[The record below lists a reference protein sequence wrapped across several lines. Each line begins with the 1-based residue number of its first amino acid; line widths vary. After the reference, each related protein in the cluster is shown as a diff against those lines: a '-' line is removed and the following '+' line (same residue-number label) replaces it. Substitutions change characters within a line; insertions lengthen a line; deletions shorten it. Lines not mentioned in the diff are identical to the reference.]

1 MKRRVRRE
9 RDKEKRR
16 EEETLEQELKTVRE
30 KEIKDWKKE
39 VEERKMAS

>member
-1 MKRRVRRE
+1 VKRRVRRE
-9 RDKEKRR
+9 RDKETRR

>member
-1 MKRRVRRE
+1 VKRRVRRE

>member
-9 RDKEKRR
+9 RDKETRR